1 MTPNEFHPFTGQPN
15 MRYLTVVIS
24 VKDGCS
30 DESIRQAVKALPLF
44 ESLEGAPDCE
54 VKALSCGDAL
64 SELESR
70 S

>member
-1 MTPNEFHPFTGQPN
+1 MTPNENHPFTGQPN
-15 MRYLTVVIS
+15 MRYLTVVIA
-24 VKDGCS
+24 VKDGCP
-30 DESIRQAVKALPLF
+30 DKAIRQAVEALPLF

-54 VKALSCGDAL
+54 VTALSCGDAL